1 MKMPASC
8 CSRGHSGTPLSFY
21 TDCFGRPF
29 LSGAP
34 GKGEHLER
42 EHELRRIFSGSAQP
56 LDLGFK
62 LWLREFSRPHELPV
76 LFLPVEVRFCGCFL
90 PRPVAS
96 VVPDFPSQFFIHS
109 ARSHLLPAISEIF
122 DRAAA

>member
-62 LWLREFSRPHELPV
+62 LRLREFSRPHELSI
-76 LFLPVEVRFCGCFL
+76 LFLPIEVCFWPCLL
-90 PRPVAS
+90 PWLLSRL
-96 VVPDFPSQFFIHS
+96 VPDLPSQFFIHS